1 MQALVGSWF
10 ECAWLCLFD
19 RCLVVAMVRG
29 SCVLLLLG
37 ALERSSAQ
45 SAWQAGEPIAVNIDY
60 DVPAV
65 SAEAGAM
72 LVQRNAQLEA
82 RLVQVA
88 AAQRFASK
96 GGFSAASVRSGQ
108 RLRGDS
114 MPVEQA
120 EVVVH
125 VPSPSYGPARA
136 KILLA
141 GMERQLGVLSGLAA
155 KQRAQEDRALNVAT
169 DLAKTVASAS
179 RRQSRGHTISE
190 LVVEAEVAT
199 SHASGSSREVADL
212 VAEVEAGGVVARRA
226 LKKLL
231 VFATGADAQGV
242 IVAAGAARAAAALL
256 KRSGTDE
263 ENRALAVSLL
273 TLLSGMPVA
282 AEVSDEVS
290 GADGHVE
297 IILPRPSRIYGPD
310 AAAMQLSFGVAPSHV
325 EA

>member
-1 MQALVGSWF
+1 MQALVGLRF
-10 ECAWLCLFD
+10 ECAWLFLFD

-88 AAQRFASK
+88 AAQRIATK
-96 GGFSAASVRSGQ
+96 EGFSASSVRSGQ

-125 VPSPSYGPARA
+125 VPSPLYGPARA
-136 KILLA
+136 KALLA
-141 GMERQLGVLSGLAA
+141 GM
-155 KQRAQEDRALNVAT
+155 QRPA
-169 DLAKTVASAS
+169 
-179 RRQSRGHTISE
+179 RGH
-190 LVVEAEVAT
+190 
-199 SHASGSSREVADL
+199 H
-212 VAEVEAGGVVARRA
+212 
-226 LKKLL
+226 
-231 VFATGADAQGV
+231 
-242 IVAAGAARAAAALL
+242 
-256 KRSGTDE
+256 
-263 ENRALAVSLL
+263 
-273 TLLSGMPVA
+273 P
-282 AEVSDEVS
+282 
-290 GADGHVE
+290 
-297 IILPRPSRIYGPD
+297 
-310 AAAMQLSFGVAPSHV
+310 
-325 EA
+325 